1 MRIRTTAIALAVV
14 AALALVG
21 CSSNSGS
28 DDAAPAGAGT
38 AAAPGRPAAGKAD
51 SSDRDALTAAVQTY
65 SAAYFKPDPDAG
77 YALLSKRCRAQIGSE
92 AYRTAL
98 TQAVSTYG
106 HQAVKAVTVDS
117 LSGDMAR
124 VSYTYSVPA
133 LNQQGQPWVREGNA
147 WRYDAC

>member
-1 MRIRTTAIALAVV
+1 MRIRTTATALAVL
-14 AALALVG
+14 AALALAG
-21 CSSNSGS
+21 CSSSGS
-28 DDAAPAGAGT
+28 DDDAPAAPGT
-38 AAAPGRPAAGKAD
+38 AAATGRPAAGKAA
-51 SSDRDALTAAVQTY
+51 SSDKDALTAAVKAY